1 VKRKQDEEDGSAERR
16 EEAHVAA
23 QAEMKTAQE
32 QLPFQSGG
40 IKVLNFGELKP
51 SLSSFQT
58 PVSLYPIGYKCEVTV
73 EHRESP
79 FRPSSKAT
87 VLCEILEVDDQP
99 EFVLTVESSGRVFI
113 ASSEDAV
120 WKKVCA

>member
-1 VKRKQDEEDGSAERR
+1 
-16 EEAHVAA
+16 
-23 QAEMKTAQE
+23 
-32 QLPFQSGG
+32 
-40 IKVLNFGELKP
+40 
-51 SLSSFQT
+51 
-58 PVSLYPIGYKCEVTV
+58 V